1 MGFRISWLAFES
13 VEKAALLE
21 ALDFKDTGEAD
32 EANESPFSAVQLR
45 NGWSIIWSNDF
56 EWAATQ
62 PIKLSFPTKRIV
74 SCQLHEG
81 LMYSAVHGAEDGI
94 ELWSVIHDAQQSLHD
109 LSVSGD
115 PPEEFP
121 AIKDGLFG
129 EQEKEDAGS
138 AEVDFVFDI
147 PIELAA
153 SITGFRHD
161 LWEIDGHRP
170 DWTVIERKSS

>member
-1 MGFRISWLAFES
+1 VGFKISWLAFDAI
-13 VEKAALLE
+13 EKAAMLD
-21 ALDFKDTGEAD
+21 ALGFRDTGEAD

-62 PIKLSFPTKRIV
+62 PVKSSFPTKRAI

-81 LMYSAVHGAEDGI
+81 LMYSATHGADDGI
-94 ELWSVIHDAQQSLHD
+94 ELWSVVHDAQQSLHD
-109 LSVSGD
+109 LSISGNP
-115 PPEEFP
+115 PPELLP
-121 AIKDGLFG
+121 IKDKLFLD
-129 EQEKEDAGS
+129 QKSEDAGS
-138 AEVDFVFDI
+138 AEVDFIFDI

-170 DWTVIERKSS
+170 DWTVIERKSA